1 MNSTKSQELRLL
13 AAAAIQM
20 VRHHVRWKSGKDAQ
34 HLEKRIRRG
43 HLPSGTS
50 LDQYNRLIQKILTEP
65 ESNVYHY
72 PFGQADYFSVTNE
85 IDGRSWLVLISAKG
99 IMETAFPPDDLQDY
113 IVQSKYVFLG
123 KLKELIP

>member
-1 MNSTKSQELRLL
+1 MNANRSQELRLL
-13 AAAAIQM
+13 AAAAVQM
-20 VRHHVRWKSGKDAQ
+20 VRHHVRWKPGKDVQ
-34 HLEKRIRRG
+34 HLDKRIRRG
-43 HLPSGTS
+43 HLQPGTG
-50 LDQYNRLIQKILTEP
+50 LDQYNQLIQKVLTAP

-85 IDGRSWLVLISAKG
+85 IEGKPWLVLISAKG
-99 IMETAFPPDDLQDY
+99 IMETAFPPDDMQDY

>member
-1 MNSTKSQELRLL
+1 MAANRSQELRLL

-20 VRHHVRWKSGKDAQ
+20 VRHHVRWKPGKDVQ

-43 HLPSGTS
+43 HLPPGAG
-50 LDQYNRLIQKILTEP
+50 LDQYNKLIQEILTDP

-72 PFGQADYFSVTNE
+72 PFGQADYFSTTNE
-85 IDGRSWLVLISAKG
+85 IEGRPWLVLISAKG
-99 IMETAFPPDDLQDY
+99 FMETAFPPDDMQDY

-123 KLKELIP
+123 KLKELIQ

>member
-1 MNSTKSQELRLL
+1 MDANRLHELRLL

-20 VRHHVRWKSGKDAQ
+20 VRHHVRWKSGKDVE
-34 HLEKRIRRG
+34 HLKKRISRG
-43 HLPSGTS
+43 HLPLGTS
-50 LDQYNRLIQKILTEP
+50 LDQYNQIIQKILTEP
-65 ESNVYHY
+65 ESNIYHY

-85 IDGRSWLVLISAKG
+85 IDGRPWLVLISAKG

>member
-1 MNSTKSQELRLL
+1 MDANRSQELRLL
-13 AAAAIQM
+13 AAAAIRM
-20 VRHHVRWKSGKDAQ
+20 VGHHVRWKPGKDIQ

-43 HLPSGTS
+43 HLAQGTS
-50 LDQYNRLIQKILTEP
+50 LAQYNQLIQKVLNEP

-72 PFGQADYFSVTNE
+72 PFGQDDYFSVTNE
-85 IDGRSWLVLISAKG
+85 IDAKPWLVLVSAKG

-123 KLKELIP
+123 KLKELLP